1 MPNAEK
7 TSAVAEIVDSFN
19 ESSAAVITE
28 YRGLTVKQITQL
40 RRALGRDTDYAVV
53 KNTLTKRAAA
63 EAGVPI
69 DESLLSGPTAIA
81 FVKGDPV
88 EAAKGL
94 RDFAKTTPLL
104 VIKGGI
110 LDGKALS
117 ADEINKIA
125 DLESREVLLAK
136 LAGALKALPTRAAG
150 LFQAPLSQ
158 MARLAKALE
167 EKKPAGEAP
176 AAADDA
182 PPNRRRARRR
192 PSAEHRHHRRDSR
205 RAGGVVPPDSR
216 LHPASRERTPLMA
229 KLSTDELL
237 DAFKEMTLL
246 ELSEFVKQFEDT
258 FDVTAAAPVAVAAAG
273 PAGPGAAAEAAEEKD
288 EFDVILEAA
297 GDKKIQVIKEV
308 RTLTSLGLKEAK
320 DLVDGAPKPLLEK
333 VNKEAADKAKEA
345 LEAAGATV
353 SVK

>member
-1 MPNAEK
+1 MPNTEK

-40 RRALGRDTDYAVV
+40 RRALGRDTSYAVV

-167 EKKPAGEAP
+167 EKKPA
-176 AAADDA
+176 DDA
-182 PPNRRRARRR
+182 P
-192 PSAEHRHHRRDSR
+192 
-205 RAGGVVPPDSR
+205 
-216 LHPASRERTPLMA
+216 
-229 KLSTDELL
+229 
-237 DAFKEMTLL
+237 
-246 ELSEFVKQFEDT
+246 
-258 FDVTAAAPVAVAAAG
+258 AVADA
-273 PAGPGAAAEAAEEKD
+273 PAEADTTEETPAEPAE
-288 EFDVILEAA
+288 
-297 GDKKIQVIKEV
+297 
-308 RTLTSLGLKEAK
+308 
-320 DLVDGAPKPLLEK
+320 
-333 VNKEAADKAKEA
+333 
-345 LEAAGATV
+345 
-353 SVK
+353 